1 MAGRAMSENNERI
14 REIEVGLDKLLR
26 TMSEAPRAEWPSFRQ
41 DIRSLGE
48 KLFRLTGS
56 AKAMLQVCY
65 RVAEMDPPNSG
76 QRISRMTRAW
86 DGIGNWAA

>member
-1 MAGRAMSENNERI
+1 VSQKNERI
-14 REIEVGLDKLLR
+14 REIEVGLDKFLR
-26 TMSEAPRAEWPSFRQ
+26 AMSEAPRAEWPSFRQ

-48 KLFRLTGS
+48 ELFRLTGS

-65 RVAEMDPPNSG
+65 RVADMDPPNSG

-86 DGIGNWAA
+86 DGIGNRAA

>member
-14 REIEVGLDKLLR
+14 REIEMELDKLLR
-26 TMSEAPRAEWPSFRQ
+26 TMSEAPRAEWLSFRQ
-41 DIRSLGE
+41 DIRSLGK

-65 RVAEMDPPNSG
+65 RVADMDSPNSG
-76 QRISRMTRAW
+76 QRISRMRIHA
-86 DGIGNWAA
+86 GFASGNR